1 MAEDIAEILQS
12 FTLSSK
18 ELQIT
23 DVGREELSSGLKE
36 CQSSLIG
43 KIVGEK
49 VANYTGVK
57 NFVTT
62 AWGYPKDLT
71 VVELGPNLFQFILSK
86 ENDRDRIAKGG
97 PWILDNQLMVIN
109 RWYEGIEDD
118 EKAFKLAPLWVQV
131 WNLPVHWISK
141 DVGKKIG
148 SVFNQVRDVI
158 IPQIGGK
165 EGRHLKI
172 PVLVDIEQPL
182 LRGTIIKVAGGVKW
196 VHFKYERCPDFCYS
210 CGRIGHSERSCGTSL
225 SGNEGKKDNQYG
237 NWMRAGNANGKMS
250 PQKKQTGVIF
260 NPQRRHWSYQNGDWV
275 EKERGET
282 AGSDVS
288 GGLDETPIAVM

>member
-172 PVLVDIEQPL
+172 AVLVDIEQPL

-260 NPQRRHWSYQNGDWV
+260 NP
-275 EKERGET
+275 K
-282 AGSDVS
+282 DVT
-288 GGLDETPIAVM
+288 GVTRMGIG

>member
-97 PWILDNQLMVIN
+97 PWILDNQLMVVN
-109 RWYEGIEDD
+109 MWYEGIEDD
-118 EKAFKLAPLWVQV
+118 EKAFKLAPFWVQV
-131 WNLPVHWISK
+131 WNLPIHWISK

-148 SVFNQVRDVI
+148 SVFN
-158 IPQIGGK
+158 
-165 EGRHLKI
+165 
-172 PVLVDIEQPL
+172 
-182 LRGTIIKVAGGVKW
+182 
-196 VHFKYERCPDFCYS
+196 
-210 CGRIGHSERSCGTSL
+210 
-225 SGNEGKKDNQYG
+225 
-237 NWMRAGNANGKMS
+237 
-250 PQKKQTGVIF
+250 
-260 NPQRRHWSYQNGDWV
+260 
-275 EKERGET
+275 
-282 AGSDVS
+282 
-288 GGLDETPIAVM
+288 